1 MFDGDRMRFGFAASV
16 IGLGLAAVTVR
27 WGEHLPLAPILF
39 AVVCL
44 VVASRAAPGTVLPER
59 AWIGVEAIGAVA
71 GAAFFV
77 LQPNPGTGVLLYVS
91 AVYYGVRFPQ
101 RVSIPLAALLGGTVA
116 LGLGLQRSG
125 DFWIGFTIAVTVWAG
140 IARRTRH
147 ERTRALEQLVE
158 QTRLTADSEARS
170 SALAERARIARDL
183 HDVLAHTLSGAG
195 MQLELADA
203 LLEANRPADARAAV
217 QRARGAIAD
226 GVTEARGAVH
236 ALREDTVDLPAAL
249 AALADGPDEAV
260 ETQPVELTDPQ
271 ARAVLRV
278 AQEAITNAR
287 RYAAGAPVTA
297 RVSPAP
303 DGAELTV
310 TNGAGT
316 DTQTHGSGMGLI
328 GMRERAAEVGGTL
341 HAGPT
346 AEGGWSVRLFLPRA
360 TDHASE
366 GSPEPTKEL

>member
-1 MFDGDRMRFGFAASV
+1 MRFGFAASV
-16 IGLGLAAVTVR
+16 IGLGLAAFTVP
-27 WGEHLPLAPILF
+27 WGEHLPLAPILY
-39 AVVCL
+39 AVVCF
-44 VVASRAAPGTVLPER
+44 VVASRLSPAARLPER

-71 GAAFFV
+71 GAVLFV
-77 LQPNPGTGVLLYVS
+77 LQPNPGTGMLLYVS

-116 LGLGLQRSG
+116 LGLGLQGSG

-158 QTRLTADSEARS
+158 QTTLTAESEARN

-203 LLEANRPADARAAV
+203 LLEADRPADARAAI

-236 ALREDTVDLPAAL
+236 ALREDTVDLPEAL
-249 AALADGPDEAV
+249 AALADGPEEAV
-260 ETQPVELTDPQ
+260 ETHPVDLTDAQ

-297 RVSPAP
+297 RLFPVP

-310 TNGAGT
+310 TNGPGAATGV
-316 DTQTHGSGMGLI
+316 HGSGMGLL
-328 GMRERAAEVGGTL
+328 GMRERAAEAGGTV
-341 HAGPT
+341 HAGPD
-346 AEGGWSVRLFLPRA
+346 AGGGWTVRL
-360 TDHASE
+360 HI
-366 GSPEPTKEL
+366 PTKEPA

>member
-16 IGLGLAAVTVR
+16 IGLALAVFTLR
-27 WGEHLPLAPILF
+27 WNENLPLTPILYV
-39 AVVCL
+39 AQCL
-44 VVASRAAPGTVLPER
+44 VVASRALPATRLPER
-59 AWIGVEAIGAVA
+59 GWIAVEAVGAVA
-71 GAAFFV
+71 GGVLFA

-91 AVYYGVRFPQ
+91 AVYFGVRFPQ
-101 RVSIPLAALLGGTVA
+101 RVSIPLGALLGGTVA
-116 LGLGLQRSG
+116 VGLGLQRSG
-125 DFWIGFTIAVTVWAG
+125 DFWIGLTIAISVWAG

-158 QTRLTADSEARS
+158 QTRLAADSEARS

-203 LLEANRPADARAAV
+203 LLEANRPDDARAAV

-236 ALREDTVDLPAAL
+236 ALREDTVDLPTTL
-249 AALADGPDEAV
+249 AALADGSDETV
-260 ETQPVELTDPQ
+260 ETGPVELTDAQ

-278 AQEAITNAR
+278 AQEAVTNAR
-287 RYAAGAPVTA
+287 RYAAGAPVTV
-297 RVSPAP
+297 RLFPVP

-310 TNGAGT
+310 GNGPGT
-316 DTQTHGSGMGLI
+316 ASGVPGSGMGLI

-341 HAGPT
+341 YAGPT
-346 AEGGWSVRLFLPRA
+346 GDGGWTVRL
-360 TDHASE
+360 SI
-366 GSPEPTKEL
+366 PTKEYA

>member
-16 IGLGLAAVTVR
+16 IGLALAAFTLR
-27 WGEHLPLAPILF
+27 WGEDLPLAPILF
-39 AVVCL
+39 AVQCL
-44 VVASRAAPGTVLPER
+44 VVASRTLPVARLPER
-59 AWIGVEAIGAVA
+59 GWIAVEAVGAIA
-71 GAAFFV
+71 GGVLFA
-77 LQPNPGTGVLLYVS
+77 LQPNPGTGLVLYIS
-91 AVYYGVRFPQ
+91 AVYYGVRVPQ
-101 RVSIPLAALLGGTVA
+101 QVSIPLSALLGGTVA

-125 DFWIGFTIAVTVWAG
+125 DFWIGLTIAITVWAG
-140 IARRTRH
+140 IARRTRQ
-147 ERTRALEQLVE
+147 ERTRALEQVVE
-158 QTRLTADSEARS
+158 QTKLTADSEARS

-203 LLEANRPADARAAV
+203 LLEADKPDDARAAV
-217 QRARGAIAD
+217 QRARRAIAD

-236 ALREDTVDLPAAL
+236 ALREDTVDLPTAL

-260 ETQPVELTDPQ
+260 EAEPVELSDAQ

-297 RVSPAP
+297 RVSPVP

-310 TNGAGT
+310 VNGRGT
-316 DTQTHGSGMGLI
+316 ATGVAGSGMGLI
-328 GMRERAAEVGGTL
+328 GMRERAAEAGGTL

-346 AEGGWSVRLFLPRA
+346 ADGGWTVRL
-360 TDHASE
+360 HI
-366 GSPEPTKEL
+366 PTKEPA

>member
-16 IGLGLAAVTVR
+16 VGLALAAFTLR
-27 WGEHLPLAPILF
+27 WDEHLPFAPILY
-39 AVVCL
+39 AVQCL
-44 VVASRAAPGTVLPER
+44 VVASRALPASRLPER
-59 AWIGVEAIGAVA
+59 GWIAVEAVGAVTGGVLFA
-71 GAAFFV
+71 

-101 RVSIPLAALLGGTVA
+101 RVSIPLGVLLGGTVA

-125 DFWIGFTIAVTVWAG
+125 DFWIGLTIAISVWAG
-140 IARRTRH
+140 IARRTRR

-158 QTRLTADSEARS
+158 QTTLTAESEARS

-203 LLEANRPADARAAV
+203 LLEANRPDDARAAV

-226 GVTEARGAVH
+226 GVIEARGVVH

-249 AALADGPDEAV
+249 AALADGPDV
-260 ETQPVELTDPQ
+260 TVRTQPVELSDAQ
-271 ARAVLRV
+271 ARAILRV

-297 RVSPAP
+297 RLAPVP
-303 DGAELTV
+303 DGAELAV
-310 TNGAGT
+310 VNGPGT
-316 DTQTHGSGMGLI
+316 ASGVPGSGMGLI
-328 GMRERAAEVGGTL
+328 GMRERAAEVGGTV
-341 HAGPT
+341 HAGPNGD
-346 AEGGWSVRLFLPRA
+346 GGWTVRL
-360 TDHASE
+360 TI
-366 GSPEPTKEL
+366 PTKEDA

>member
-1 MFDGDRMRFGFAASV
+1 MRFGFAASV
-16 IGLGLAAVTVR
+16 IGLALAAFTLR
-27 WGEHLPLAPILF
+27 WNEDLPLAPILY

-44 VVASRAAPGTVLPER
+44 VVASRALPAIRLPER
-59 AWIGVEAIGAVA
+59 GWIAVEAVGAVA
-71 GAAFFV
+71 GGVLFA
-77 LQPNPGTGVLLYVS
+77 LQPNPGTGALLYVS

-101 RVSIPLAALLGGTVA
+101 RVSIPLASLLGGTVA

-125 DFWIGFTIAVTVWAG
+125 DFWIGLTIAITVWAG

-147 ERTRALEQLVE
+147 ERTRTLEQLVE

-203 LLEANRPADARAAV
+203 LLEAGRPDDARAAV

-236 ALREDTVDLPAAL
+236 ALREDTVDLPSAL
-249 AALADGPDEAV
+249 AALVEGPGEAV
-260 ETQPVELTDPQ
+260 ETEPVDLTDAQ

-278 AQEAITNAR
+278 TQEAITNAR

-297 RVSPAP
+297 RLSPVP

-310 TNGAGT
+310 VNGPGALTGA
-316 DTQTHGSGMGLI
+316 HGSGMGLI

-341 HAGPT
+341 HAGPSGD
-346 AEGGWSVRLFLPRA
+346 GGWAVRLYI
-360 TDHASE
+360 
-366 GSPEPTKEL
+366 PTKEPA